1 MNARRQG
8 ARAMAAAL
16 RAAVPRRHAFP
27 WRCVAPH
34 ACGRPTKPERPLP
47 TTPGWTKSIKCGSV
61 GLRQFPVPAGYHST
75 ELVPMAAWALAELSD
90 RFLKEYVP
98 DHCNG
103 PRPRSRR
110 PLSCAGTTLLR
121 RTWRRRVRA
130 IHAAIAGFE
139 LQYRPAMT
147 AIVEPWA
154 GVRRHRL
161 GHDDA
166 AARRTGNAGL
176 LFLRCLLHRLVSFP
190 ETATNTNSAWNQAIT
205 PSKLTRPEQAAHDGG
220 LLSIDIVWIFSGCPL
235 QDLSPCPIS
244 RHWNTQPTLE
254 GHKVLRNEGQDLV
267 RASTLSQPATLVPRP
282 WPPGHKSPSA
292 PYR

>member
-190 ETATNTNSAWNQAIT
+190 ETATNTNSAWEPGYHPVKAHETGTGGARRRPAVYRHRVDIFRV
-205 PSKLTRPEQAAHDGG
+205 PSTRSLTLPDLTSLEHAAHSGG
-220 LLSIDIVWIFSGCPL
+220 PQG
-235 QDLSPCPIS
+235 
-244 RHWNTQPTLE
+244 
-254 GHKVLRNEGQDLV
+254 
-267 RASTLSQPATLVPRP
+267 AA
-282 WPPGHKSPSA
+282 
-292 PYR
+292 